1 MSDVDFMN
9 KARKFSHRAWMCAL
23 STLLLNGSMGSLYA
37 WSVFVS
43 PLERELMVGRTGT
56 SFVFSVAVVAFTG
69 GVAVAPYFYRLMRGP
84 LLLMTFSL
92 CSVIGLFLASFI
104 SSFNPSSWWFLI
116 VGYGV
121 LFGFGA
127 GGTYSVSLQLINI
140 ALEKKRGLANG
151 LGIGSF
157 AAGSVVFSLV
167 FSWALT
173 YITVQEIFLIF
184 GFVLLG
190 VGITVGSLVWMSGFE
205 LPNTSIDQKAM
216 PQGTPT
222 IFPLLWLGF
231 CCGAFAGLMAIGHA
245 ANFIEAYGGT
255 ALMITL
261 GVVSVSI
268 GNAIGRLTA
277 GILSDVWS
285 PAYVAV
291 LAHLISLAGFI
302 LLLMVSGP
310 WAAVIS
316 LGMQGL
322 AYGFIAGAYP
332 SAIAIYIGVSSYGRY
347 FGRLILAWGI
357 AGLTAPWVTGWFFDH
372 FGSYREALFTG
383 TVFSLVGIL
392 IAFKL
397 FYTIRTSATEGSA
410 T

>member
-1 MSDVDFMN
+1 MSDVDSMN
-9 KARKFSHRAWMCAL
+9 KARNFSHRAWICAL

-173 YITVQEIFLIF
+173 YITVQEIFFIF

-205 LPNTSIDQKAM
+205 LPKTSIDQKAM
-216 PQGTPT
+216 RQGTPT

-397 FYTIRTSATEGSA
+397 FYSIRASATERSS

>member
-1 MSDVDFMN
+1 MS
-9 KARKFSHRAWMCAL
+9 KAHNFSRQAWMCAL
-23 STLLLNGSMGSLYA
+23 STLVLNGSMGSLYA

-43 PLERELMVGRTGT
+43 PLERELMLGRTGI

-69 GVAVAPYFYRLMRGP
+69 GVAIAPYFYRLMRGS
-84 LLLMTFSL
+84 LLLVTFSL
-92 CSVIGLFLASFI
+92 CSVIGLILASFI
-104 SSFNPSSWWFLI
+104 SSLNPSSWWFLV
-116 VGYGV
+116 VGYGA

-140 ALEKKRGLANG
+140 ALEKKKGLANG

-157 AAGSVVFSLV
+157 AAGSVIFSIV

-173 YITVQEIFLIF
+173 YIDVQEIFLIF

-190 VGITVGSLVWMSGFE
+190 VGITVGSLVRASGFE
-205 LPNTSIDQKAM
+205 LPKASVDKKEIA
-216 PQGTPT
+216 QGASE

-245 ANFIEAYGGT
+245 ANFIEVYGGIT
-255 ALMITL
+255 LMITL
-261 GVVSVSI
+261 GVISISI

-291 LAHLISLAGFI
+291 LAHVISLSGFI
-302 LLLMVSGP
+302 LLLSVSSP
-310 WAAVIS
+310 WTAVIS

-357 AGLTAPWVTGWFFDH
+357 AGLTAPWVTGWLYDNFD
-372 FGSYREALFTG
+372 SYREALFAG
-383 TVFSLVGIL
+383 TAFSSIGIL

-397 FYTIRTSATEGSA
+397 FYGIRATTPKDPS

>member
-1 MSDVDFMN
+1 MSDVDSMN
-9 KARKFSHRAWMCAL
+9 KARNFSHRAWMCAL

-43 PLERELMVGRTGT
+43 PLERELMMGRAGT

-104 SSFNPSSWWFLI
+104 SSFNPYSWWFLI

-205 LPNTSIDQKAM
+205 LPKTSIDQKAM
-216 PQGTPT
+216 PQGTRT

-397 FYTIRTSATEGSA
+397 FYSIRASATEGSS

>member
-1 MSDVDFMN
+1 
-9 KARKFSHRAWMCAL
+9 
-23 STLLLNGSMGSLYA
+23 
-37 WSVFVS
+37 
-43 PLERELMVGRTGT
+43 
-56 SFVFSVAVVAFTG
+56 VAI
-69 GVAVAPYFYRLMRGP
+69 APYCYQLMRGP
-84 LLLMTFSL
+84 LLLVTFSL
-92 CSVIGLFLASFI
+92 CSVIGLILASFI
-104 SSFNPSSWWFLI
+104 SSLNPSSWWFLV
-116 VGYGV
+116 VGYGA

-140 ALEKKRGLANG
+140 ALEKKKGLANG

-157 AAGSVVFSLV
+157 AAGSVIFSLV

-173 YITVQEIFLIF
+173 YITVQEIFFIF

-190 VGITVGSLVWMSGFE
+190 VGITVGSLVWVSGFE
-205 LPNTSIDQKAM
+205 LPKASADQKAM

-302 LLLMVSGP
+302 LLLMAPGP

-347 FGRLILAWGI
+347 FGRLILAWGV
-357 AGLTAPWVTGWFFDH
+357 AGLTAPWVTGWFYDNFD
-372 FGSYREALFTG
+372 SYREALFAG
-383 TVFSLVGIL
+383 TAFSVVGIL

-397 FYTIRTSATEGSA
+397 FYSIRASTTEGPS

>member
-1 MSDVDFMN
+1 MSDVDSMN
-9 KARKFSHRAWMCAL
+9 KARNFSHRAWVCAL

-43 PLERELMVGRTGT
+43 PLERELMVGRAGT

-104 SSFNPSSWWFLI
+104 SSLNPSSWWFLI

-205 LPNTSIDQKAM
+205 LPKTSIDQKAM
-216 PQGTPT
+216 RQGTPT

-302 LLLMVSGP
+302 LLLMVPGP

-397 FYTIRTSATEGSA
+397 FYSIRASATEGSS

>member
-1 MSDVDFMN
+1 MSYVDSMN
-9 KARKFSHRAWMCAL
+9 KARNFSHRAWVCAL

-43 PLERELMVGRTGT
+43 PLERELMVGRAGT

-104 SSFNPSSWWFLI
+104 SSLNPSSWWFLI

-121 LFGFGA
+121 LFGCGA

-167 FSWALT
+167 FSWALI

-190 VGITVGSLVWMSGFE
+190 VGITVGSLVWVSGFE
-205 LPNTSIDQKAM
+205 LPKASVDQKAM
-216 PQGTPT
+216 PQGTRT

-261 GVVSVSI
+261 GVFSVSI

-291 LAHLISLAGFI
+291 IAHLISLAGFI

-397 FYTIRTSATEGSA
+397 FYSIRASATEGSS

>member
-1 MSDVDFMN
+1 MSDVDSMN
-9 KARKFSHRAWMCAL
+9 KARNFSHRAWMCAL
-23 STLLLNGSMGSLYA
+23 STLLLNSSMGSLYA

-43 PLERELMVGRTGT
+43 PLERELMMGRAGT

-104 SSFNPSSWWFLI
+104 SSFNPYSWWFLI

-167 FSWALT
+167 FSWALI

-190 VGITVGSLVWMSGFE
+190 VGITVGSLVWVSGFE
-205 LPNTSIDQKAM
+205 LPKASVDQKAM
-216 PQGTPT
+216 PQGTRT

-261 GVVSVSI
+261 GVFSVSI
-268 GNAIGRLTA
+268 GNAVGRLTA

-291 LAHLISLAGFI
+291 IAHLISLAGFI

-397 FYTIRTSATEGSA
+397 FYSIRASATEGSS

>member
-1 MSDVDFMN
+1 MSDVDSMN
-9 KARKFSHRAWMCAL
+9 KARNFSHRAWMCAL
-23 STLLLNGSMGSLYA
+23 STLLLNSSMGSLYA

-43 PLERELMVGRTGT
+43 PLERELMVGRAGT

-104 SSFNPSSWWFLI
+104 SSFNPYSWWFLI

-167 FSWALT
+167 FSWALI

-190 VGITVGSLVWMSGFE
+190 VGITVGSLVWVSGFE
-205 LPNTSIDQKAM
+205 LPKASVDQKAM
-216 PQGTPT
+216 PQGTRT

-261 GVVSVSI
+261 GVFSVSI
-268 GNAIGRLTA
+268 GNAVGRLTA

-397 FYTIRTSATEGSA
+397 FYSIRASATEESS

>member
-1 MSDVDFMN
+1 MS
-9 KARKFSHRAWMCAL
+9 KAHNFSRQAWMCAL

-43 PLERELMVGRTGT
+43 PLERELMVGRTGI
-56 SFVFSVAVVAFTG
+56 SFVFSVAVVAFTV
-69 GVAVAPYFYRLMRGP
+69 GVAVAPYFYRLMRGS
-84 LLLMTFSL
+84 LLLMAFSL
-92 CSVIGLFLASFI
+92 CSVAGLFLASFI
-104 SSFNPSSWWFLI
+104 SSFNPSSWWFLV
-116 VGYGV
+116 VGYGA

-140 ALEKKRGLANG
+140 ALEQKKGLANG

-157 AAGSVVFSLV
+157 AAGSVIFSIV

-173 YITVQEIFLIF
+173 YIDVQEIFLIF

-190 VGITVGSLVWMSGFE
+190 VGITVGSLVRVSGFE
-205 LPNTSIDQKAM
+205 LPKNSVDKKTLT
-216 PQGTPT
+216 QGTPT

-245 ANFIEAYGGT
+245 ANFIEVYGGT
-255 ALMITL
+255 TLMITL
-261 GVVSVSI
+261 GVISISI

-291 LAHLISLAGFI
+291 LAHVISLSGFI
-302 LLLMVSGP
+302 LLLIVSSP
-310 WAAVIS
+310 WTAVIS

-332 SAIAIYIGVSSYGRY
+332 SAIAIYIGVASYGRY

-357 AGLTAPWVTGWFFDH
+357 AGLTAPWVTGWLYDNFD
-372 FGSYREALFTG
+372 SYREALFAG
-383 TVFSLVGIL
+383 TAFSSIGIL

-397 FYTIRTSATEGSA
+397 FYSIRATTPKDPS

>member
-1 MSDVDFMN
+1 MSDVDSMN
-9 KARKFSHRAWMCAL
+9 KARNFSHRAWMCAL
-23 STLLLNGSMGSLYA
+23 STLLLNSSMGSLYA

-43 PLERELMVGRTGT
+43 PLERELMVGRTGI

-104 SSFNPSSWWFLI
+104 SSFNPYSWWFLI

-205 LPNTSIDQKAM
+205 LPKTSIDQKAM

-261 GVVSVSI
+261 GVFSVSI
-268 GNAIGRLTA
+268 GNAVGRLTA

-291 LAHLISLAGFI
+291 IAHLISLAGFI

-397 FYTIRTSATEGSA
+397 FYSIRASMAAESSP
-410 T
+410 

>member
-1 MSDVDFMN
+1 
-9 KARKFSHRAWMCAL
+9 MCAL
-23 STLLLNGSMGSLYA
+23 STLLLNSSMGSLYA

-43 PLERELMVGRTGT
+43 PLERELMMGRAGT

-104 SSFNPSSWWFLI
+104 SSFNPYSWWFLI

-167 FSWALT
+167 FSWALI

-190 VGITVGSLVWMSGFE
+190 VGITVGSLVWVSGFE
-205 LPNTSIDQKAM
+205 LPKASVDQKAM
-216 PQGTPT
+216 PQGTRT

-261 GVVSVSI
+261 GVFSVSI
-268 GNAIGRLTA
+268 GNAVGRLTA

-291 LAHLISLAGFI
+291 IAHLISLAGFI

-397 FYTIRTSATEGSA
+397 FYSIRASATEGSS

>member
-1 MSDVDFMN
+1 
-9 KARKFSHRAWMCAL
+9 MCAL

-43 PLERELMVGRTGT
+43 PLERELMMGRAGT

-104 SSFNPSSWWFLI
+104 SSFNPYSWWFLI

-167 FSWALT
+167 FSWALI

-205 LPNTSIDQKAM
+205 LPKTSIDQKAM
-216 PQGTPT
+216 PQGTRT

-261 GVVSVSI
+261 GVVSISI

-397 FYTIRTSATEGSA
+397 FYSIRASATEGSS

>member
-1 MSDVDFMN
+1 MS
-9 KARKFSHRAWMCAL
+9 KAHNFSRQAWMCAL
-23 STLLLNGSMGSLYA
+23 STLLLNSSMGSLYA

-43 PLERELMVGRTGT
+43 PLERELMVGRTGI

-84 LLLMTFSL
+84 LLLMAFSL
-92 CSVIGLFLASFI
+92 CSVMGLFLASFI
-104 SSFNPSSWWFLI
+104 SSSNSSSWWFLL
-116 VGYGV
+116 VGYGT

-140 ALEKKRGLANG
+140 ALVKKKGLANG

-157 AAGSVVFSLV
+157 AAGSVVFSLI

-173 YITVQEIFLIF
+173 YITVQEIFFIF

-205 LPNTSIDQKAM
+205 LPTASVDQKVTS
-216 PQGTPT
+216 QGTPT

-302 LLLMVSGP
+302 LLLMVPGP

-397 FYTIRTSATEGSA
+397 FYSIRASATEGSS

>member
-1 MSDVDFMN
+1 
-9 KARKFSHRAWMCAL
+9 MCAL
-23 STLLLNGSMGSLYA
+23 STLLLNSSMGSLYA

-43 PLERELMVGRTGT
+43 PLERELMMGRAGT

-69 GVAVAPYFYRLMRGP
+69 GVAVAPYFYRLMRAP

-104 SSFNPSSWWFLI
+104 SSFNPYSWWFLI

-167 FSWALT
+167 FSWALI

-190 VGITVGSLVWMSGFE
+190 VGITVGSLVWVSGFE
-205 LPNTSIDQKAM
+205 LPKASVDQKAM
-216 PQGTPT
+216 PQGTRT

-261 GVVSVSI
+261 GVFSVSI

-291 LAHLISLAGFI
+291 IAHLISLAGFI

-397 FYTIRTSATEGSA
+397 FYSIRASATEGSS

>member
-1 MSDVDFMN
+1 MSDVDSMN
-9 KARKFSHRAWMCAL
+9 KARNFSHRAWVCAL
-23 STLLLNGSMGSLYA
+23 STLLLNSSMGSLYA

-43 PLERELMVGRTGT
+43 PLERELMVGRAGT

-104 SSFNPSSWWFLI
+104 SSLNPSSWWFLI

-167 FSWALT
+167 FSWALI

-190 VGITVGSLVWMSGFE
+190 VGITVGSLVWVSGFE
-205 LPNTSIDQKAM
+205 LPKASVDQKAM
-216 PQGTPT
+216 PQGTRT

-255 ALMITL
+255 TLMITL
-261 GVVSVSI
+261 GVFSVSI
-268 GNAIGRLTA
+268 GNAVGRLTA

-291 LAHLISLAGFI
+291 IAHLISLAGFI

-397 FYTIRTSATEGSA
+397 FYSIRASATEGSS

>member
-1 MSDVDFMN
+1 MSDVDSMN
-9 KARKFSHRAWMCAL
+9 KARNFSNRAWMCAL
-23 STLLLNGSMGSLYA
+23 STLLLNSSMGSLYA

-43 PLERELMVGRTGT
+43 PLERELMMGRAGT

-104 SSFNPSSWWFLI
+104 SSFNPYSWWFLI

-190 VGITVGSLVWMSGFE
+190 VGITVGSLVWVSGFE
-205 LPNTSIDQKAM
+205 LPKASVDQKAM
-216 PQGTPT
+216 PQGTRT

-261 GVVSVSI
+261 GVFSVSI

-291 LAHLISLAGFI
+291 IAHLISLAGFI

-397 FYTIRTSATEGSA
+397 FYSIRASATEGSS

>member
-1 MSDVDFMN
+1 
-9 KARKFSHRAWMCAL
+9 MCAL
-23 STLLLNGSMGSLYA
+23 STLLLNSSMGSLYA

-43 PLERELMVGRTGT
+43 PLERELMAGRAEV
-56 SFVFSVAVVAFTG
+56 SFVFSAAVVAFTG
-69 GVAVAPYFYRLMRGP
+69 GVAVAPYFYHLMRGP
-84 LLLMTFSL
+84 LLLMAFSL
-92 CSVIGLFLASFI
+92 CSVMGLFLASFI
-104 SSFNPSSWWFLI
+104 SSSNSSSWWFLL
-116 VGYGV
+116 VGYGA

-140 ALEKKRGLANG
+140 ALEKKKGLANG

-157 AAGSVVFSLV
+157 AAGSVVFSLI

-173 YITVQEIFLIF
+173 YITVQEIFFIF

-205 LPNTSIDQKAM
+205 LPTASVDQKATS
-216 PQGTPT
+216 QGTPT

-261 GVVSVSI
+261 GVVSISI

-277 GILSDVWS
+277 GMLSDIWS

-291 LAHLISLAGFI
+291 LAHLISLIGFV

-310 WAAVIS
+310 WVAVIS

-332 SAIAIYIGVSSYGRY
+332 SAIAIYIGVFSYGRY

-357 AGLTAPWVTGWFFDH
+357 AGLTAPWVTGWFFDY
-372 FGSYREALFTG
+372 FDSYREALFIG
-383 TVFSLVGIL
+383 TSFSLVGIL

-397 FYTIRTSATEGSA
+397 FHSIRASATEGPS

>member
-1 MSDVDFMN
+1 MSDVDSMN
-9 KARKFSHRAWMCAL
+9 KARNFSHRAWMCAL
-23 STLLLNGSMGSLYA
+23 STLLLNSSMGSLYA

-43 PLERELMVGRTGT
+43 PLERELMVGRAGT

-104 SSFNPSSWWFLI
+104 SSFNPYSWWFLI

-205 LPNTSIDQKAM
+205 LPKTSIDQKAM

-397 FYTIRTSATEGSA
+397 FYSIRASATEGSS

>member
-1 MSDVDFMN
+1 MS
-9 KARKFSHRAWMCAL
+9 KAHNFSRQAWMCAL

-43 PLERELMVGRTGT
+43 PLERELMVGRTGI

-69 GVAVAPYFYRLMRGP
+69 GVAVAPYCYQLMRGP
-84 LLLMTFSL
+84 LLLVTFSL
-92 CSVIGLFLASFI
+92 CSVIGLIFASFI
-104 SSFNPSSWWFLI
+104 SSLNPSSWWFLV
-116 VGYGV
+116 VGYGA

-140 ALEKKRGLANG
+140 ALEKKKGLANG

-157 AAGSVVFSLV
+157 AAGSVIFSLV

-173 YITVQEIFLIF
+173 YITVQEIFFIF

-190 VGITVGSLVWMSGFE
+190 VGITVGSLVWVSGFE
-205 LPNTSIDQKAM
+205 LPKASADQKAM

-261 GVVSVSI
+261 GVVSISI

-291 LAHLISLAGFI
+291 LAHVISLTGFI
-302 LLLMVSGP
+302 LLLMVSDP

-332 SAIAIYIGVSSYGRY
+332 SAIAIYIGVFIYGRY

-357 AGLTAPWVTGWFFDH
+357 AGLTAPWMTGWLFDH
-372 FGSYREALFTG
+372 FGSYREALFIG
-383 TVFSLVGIL
+383 TSFSLVGIL

-397 FYTIRTSATEGSA
+397 FHSIRASATEKSSS
-410 T
+410 

>member
-1 MSDVDFMN
+1 MSDVDSMN
-9 KARKFSHRAWMCAL
+9 KARNFSHRAWMCAL
-23 STLLLNGSMGSLYA
+23 STLLLNSSMGSLYA

-43 PLERELMVGRTGT
+43 PLERELMMGRAGT

-167 FSWALT
+167 FSWALI

-190 VGITVGSLVWMSGFE
+190 VGITVGSLVWVSGFE
-205 LPNTSIDQKAM
+205 LPKASVDQKAM
-216 PQGTPT
+216 PQGTRT

-261 GVVSVSI
+261 GVFSVSI

-291 LAHLISLAGFI
+291 IAHLISLAGFI

-397 FYTIRTSATEGSA
+397 FYSIRASATEGSS

>member
-1 MSDVDFMN
+1 
-9 KARKFSHRAWMCAL
+9 MCAL

-43 PLERELMVGRTGT
+43 PLERELMMGRAGT

-84 LLLMTFSL
+84 LLLMAFSL

-167 FSWALT
+167 FSWALI

-205 LPNTSIDQKAM
+205 LPKASVDQKAM

-222 IFPLLWLGF
+222 IFPLLHLPDSWPS
-231 CCGAFAGLMAIGHA
+231 A
-245 ANFIEAYGGT
+245 
-255 ALMITL
+255 TL
-261 GVVSVSI
+261 P
-268 GNAIGRLTA
+268 
-277 GILSDVWS
+277 ILSR
-285 PAYVAV
+285 PMAEQ
-291 LAHLISLAGFI
+291 H
-302 LLLMVSGP
+302 
-310 WAAVIS
+310 
-316 LGMQGL
+316 
-322 AYGFIAGAYP
+322 
-332 SAIAIYIGVSSYGRY
+332 
-347 FGRLILAWGI
+347 
-357 AGLTAPWVTGWFFDH
+357 
-372 FGSYREALFTG
+372 
-383 TVFSLVGIL
+383 
-392 IAFKL
+392 
-397 FYTIRTSATEGSA
+397 
-410 T
+410 

>member
-1 MSDVDFMN
+1 MSDVDSMN
-9 KARKFSHRAWMCAL
+9 KARNFSHRAWMCAL
-23 STLLLNGSMGSLYA
+23 STLLLNSSMGSLYA

-43 PLERELMVGRTGT
+43 PLERELMMGRAGT

-104 SSFNPSSWWFLI
+104 SSFNPYSWWFLI

-167 FSWALT
+167 FSWALI

-190 VGITVGSLVWMSGFE
+190 VGITVGSLVWVSGFE
-205 LPNTSIDQKAM
+205 LPKASVDQKAM
-216 PQGTPT
+216 PQGTRT

-291 LAHLISLAGFI
+291 IAHLISLAGFI

-397 FYTIRTSATEGSA
+397 FYSIRASATEGSS

>member
-1 MSDVDFMN
+1 MSDVDSMN
-9 KARKFSHRAWMCAL
+9 KARNFSHRAWMCAL
-23 STLLLNGSMGSLYA
+23 STLLLNSSMGSLYA

-43 PLERELMVGRTGT
+43 PLERELMMGRAGT

-205 LPNTSIDQKAM
+205 LPKTSIDQKAM

-397 FYTIRTSATEGSA
+397 FYSIRASATEGSS

>member
-1 MSDVDFMN
+1 MSDVDSMN
-9 KARKFSHRAWMCAL
+9 KARNFSHRAWMCAL
-23 STLLLNGSMGSLYA
+23 STLLLNSSMGSLYA

-43 PLERELMVGRTGT
+43 PLERELMVGRAGT

-104 SSFNPSSWWFLI
+104 SSLNPSSWWFLI

-190 VGITVGSLVWMSGFE
+190 VGITVGSLGWVSGFE
-205 LPNTSIDQKAM
+205 LPKTSVDQKAM
-216 PQGTPT
+216 PQGTRT

-291 LAHLISLAGFI
+291 IAHLISLAGFI

-397 FYTIRTSATEGSA
+397 FYSIRASATEGSS

>member
-1 MSDVDFMN
+1 MSDVDSMN
-9 KARKFSHRAWMCAL
+9 KARNFSHRAWMCAL
-23 STLLLNGSMGSLYA
+23 STLLLNSSMGSLYA

-43 PLERELMVGRTGT
+43 PLERELMMGRAGT

-104 SSFNPSSWWFLI
+104 SSFNPYSWWFLI

-190 VGITVGSLVWMSGFE
+190 VGITVGSLVWVSGFE
-205 LPNTSIDQKAM
+205 LPKASVDQKAM
-216 PQGTPT
+216 PQGTRT

-291 LAHLISLAGFI
+291 IAHLISLAGFI

-397 FYTIRTSATEGSA
+397 FYSIRASATEGSS

>member
-1 MSDVDFMN
+1 MSDVDSMN
-9 KARKFSHRAWMCAL
+9 KARNFSHRAWMCAL
-23 STLLLNGSMGSLYA
+23 STLLLNSSMGSLYA

-43 PLERELMVGRTGT
+43 PLERELMMGRAGT

-104 SSFNPSSWWFLI
+104 SSFNPYSWWFLL

-167 FSWALT
+167 FSWALI

-190 VGITVGSLVWMSGFE
+190 VGITVGSLVWVSGFE
-205 LPNTSIDQKAM
+205 LPKASVDQKAM
-216 PQGTPT
+216 PQGTRT

-397 FYTIRTSATEGSA
+397 FYSIRASATEGSS

>member
-1 MSDVDFMN
+1 MSDVDSMN
-9 KARKFSHRAWMCAL
+9 KARNFSHRAWMCAL
-23 STLLLNGSMGSLYA
+23 STLLLNSSMGSLYA

-43 PLERELMVGRTGT
+43 PLERELMMGRAGT

-104 SSFNPSSWWFLI
+104 SSFNPYSWWFLI

-167 FSWALT
+167 FSWALI

-190 VGITVGSLVWMSGFE
+190 VGITVGSLVWVSGFE
-205 LPNTSIDQKAM
+205 LPKASVDQKAM
-216 PQGTPT
+216 PQGTRT

-261 GVVSVSI
+261 GVFSVSI

-291 LAHLISLAGFI
+291 IAHLISLAGFI

-397 FYTIRTSATEGSA
+397 FYSIRASATEGSS

>member
-1 MSDVDFMN
+1 
-9 KARKFSHRAWMCAL
+9 MCAL
-23 STLLLNGSMGSLYA
+23 STLLLNSSMGSLYA

-43 PLERELMVGRTGT
+43 PLERELMVGRAGT

-104 SSFNPSSWWFLI
+104 SSFNPYSWWFLI

-167 FSWALT
+167 FSWALI

-190 VGITVGSLVWMSGFE
+190 VGITVGSLVWVSGFE
-205 LPNTSIDQKAM
+205 LPKASVDQKAM
-216 PQGTPT
+216 PQGTRT

-255 ALMITL
+255 ALMI
-261 GVVSVSI
+261 
-268 GNAIGRLTA
+268 R
-277 GILSDVWS
+277 
-285 PAYVAV
+285 
-291 LAHLISLAGFI
+291 
-302 LLLMVSGP
+302 
-310 WAAVIS
+310 
-316 LGMQGL
+316 
-322 AYGFIAGAYP
+322 
-332 SAIAIYIGVSSYGRY
+332 
-347 FGRLILAWGI
+347 
-357 AGLTAPWVTGWFFDH
+357 
-372 FGSYREALFTG
+372 
-383 TVFSLVGIL
+383 
-392 IAFKL
+392 
-397 FYTIRTSATEGSA
+397 
-410 T
+410 

>member
-1 MSDVDFMN
+1 MSDVDSMN
-9 KARKFSHRAWMCAL
+9 KARNFSHRAWMCAL

-43 PLERELMVGRTGT
+43 PLERELMMGRAGT

-104 SSFNPSSWWFLI
+104 SSFNPYSWWFLI

-167 FSWALT
+167 FSWALI

-190 VGITVGSLVWMSGFE
+190 VGITVGSLVWVSGFE
-205 LPNTSIDQKAM
+205 LPKASVDQKAM
-216 PQGTPT
+216 PQGTRT

-261 GVVSVSI
+261 GVFSVSI
-268 GNAIGRLTA
+268 GNAVGRLTA

-291 LAHLISLAGFI
+291 IAHLISLAGFI

-397 FYTIRTSATEGSA
+397 FYSIRASATEGSS

>member
-1 MSDVDFMN
+1 MS
-9 KARKFSHRAWMCAL
+9 KAHNFSRQAWMCAL
-23 STLLLNGSMGSLYA
+23 STLLLNSSMGSLYA

-43 PLERELMVGRTGT
+43 PLERELMVGRTGI

-69 GVAVAPYFYRLMRGP
+69 GVAVAPYCYQLMRGP
-84 LLLMTFSL
+84 LLLVTFSL
-92 CSVIGLFLASFI
+92 CSVIGLILASFI
-104 SSFNPSSWWFLI
+104 SSLNPSSWWFLV
-116 VGYGV
+116 VGYGA

-157 AAGSVVFSLV
+157 AAGSVIFSLV

-173 YITVQEIFLIF
+173 YITVQEIFFIF

-190 VGITVGSLVWMSGFE
+190 VGITVGSLVWVSGFE
-205 LPNTSIDQKAM
+205 LPKASADQKAL

-302 LLLMVSGP
+302 LLLMVPGP

-347 FGRLILAWGI
+347 FGRLILAWGV
-357 AGLTAPWVTGWFFDH
+357 AGLTAPWVTGWFYDNFD
-372 FGSYREALFTG
+372 SYREALFAG
-383 TVFSLVGIL
+383 TAFSVVGIL

-397 FYTIRTSATEGSA
+397 FYSIRASTTEGPS

>member
-1 MSDVDFMN
+1 MSDVDSMN
-9 KARKFSHRAWMCAL
+9 KARNFSHRAWMCAL

-43 PLERELMVGRTGT
+43 PLERELMMGRAGT

-104 SSFNPSSWWFLI
+104 SSFNPYSWWFLI

-167 FSWALT
+167 FSWALI

-190 VGITVGSLVWMSGFE
+190 VGITVGSLVWVSGFE
-205 LPNTSIDQKAM
+205 LPKASVDQKAM
-216 PQGTPT
+216 PQGTRT

-397 FYTIRTSATEGSA
+397 FYSIRASATEGSS

>member
-1 MSDVDFMN
+1 MS
-9 KARKFSHRAWMCAL
+9 KAHNFSRQAWMCAL

-43 PLERELMVGRTGT
+43 PLERELMVGRTGI

-69 GVAVAPYFYRLMRGP
+69 GVAVAPYFYHLMRGP
-84 LLLMTFSL
+84 LLLVTFSL
-92 CSVIGLFLASFI
+92 CSVIGLILASFI
-104 SSFNPSSWWFLI
+104 SSLNPSSWWFLV
-116 VGYGV
+116 VGYGA

-140 ALEKKRGLANG
+140 ALEKKKGLANG

-157 AAGSVVFSLV
+157 AAGSVAFSLI

-173 YITVQEIFLIF
+173 YITVQEIFFIF

-190 VGITVGSLVWMSGFE
+190 VGITVGSLVWVSGFE
-205 LPNTSIDQKAM
+205 LPKASADQKAM

-245 ANFIEAYGGT
+245 ANFIVAYGGT

-268 GNAIGRLTA
+268 GNAIGRLCCRA
-277 GILSDVWS
+277 G
-285 PAYVAV
+285 AR
-291 LAHLISLAGFI
+291 HLTYRVCLIADG
-302 LLLMVSGP
+302 VR
-310 WAAVIS
+310 S
-316 LGMQGL
+316 LGCCH
-322 AYGFIAGAYP
+322 IPWNAGAC
-332 SAIAIYIGVSSYGRY
+332 IWVHR
-347 FGRLILAWGI
+347 GRLPLSNRNLHWSIQLRPILWSTNFGVGHSWLTRAMDGWLVIRSFWLLPRSPFYRHGI
-357 AGLTAPWVTGWFFDH
+357 
-372 FGSYREALFTG
+372 FTRWN
-383 TVFSLVGIL
+383 TDCLQ
-392 IAFKL
+392 AFPQHPG
-397 FYTIRTSATEGSA
+397 FCC
-410 T
+410 